1 MSSDRSFDLRSMQ
14 GCFDGAVPPVIATC
28 SEDGVPHV
36 TYLSQLNLVDDDH
49 VALSNQFWSRT
60 TANLAE
66 NPRAS
71 VLVTD
76 SQTYETYRLALRFE
90 HRDTDGPIFA
100 RLRVS
105 IDAIA
110 KMMGMEEI
118 FSLRSADVYQVLSCD
133 RINGP
138 SRRDE

>member
-1 MSSDRSFDLRSMQ
+1 MQ

-28 SEDGVPHV
+28 SMEGVPHT
-36 TYLSQLNLVDDDH
+36 TYLSQLNLVDNGH

-60 TANLAE
+60 TDNLAE

-76 SQTYETYRLALRFE
+76 SQTYETYRLALNFE
-90 HRDTDGPIFA
+90 YRETDGPIFEQ
-100 RLRVS
+100 LRIS

-110 KMMGMEEI
+110 KMMGMEDI
-118 FSLRSADVYQVLSCD
+118 FSLRSADVYRVLSCD
-133 RINGP
+133 RIAGP
-138 SRRDE
+138 SPPR

>member
-1 MSSDRSFDLRSMQ
+1 ME

-28 SEDGVPHV
+28 ATDGMPHT
-36 TYLSQLNLVDDDH
+36 TYLSQLTLVDDDH
-49 VALSNQFWSRT
+49 VALSNQFWSKT
-60 TANLAE
+60 IANLAD

-76 SQTYETYRLALRFE
+76 SQTYETYRMALCFE
-90 HRDTDGPIFA
+90 RRDTDGPVFE

-105 IDAIA
+105 IEAIA

-118 FSLRSADVYQVLSCD
+118 FSLRSADVYRVLSCD
-133 RINGP
+133 RIAGP
-138 SRRDE
+138 TQSR

>member
-1 MSSDRSFDLRSMQ
+1 MSGDRSLDLRSMQ

-28 SEDGVPHV
+28 SKEGVPHT
-36 TYLSQLNLVDDDH
+36 TYLSQLSLVDAEH
-49 VALSNQFWSRT
+49 VALSNQFWSKT
-60 TANLAE
+60 TANLAD

-76 SQTYETYRLALRFE
+76 SQTYDTYRLVLSFE
-90 HRDTDGPIFA
+90 YRDTVGPVFE

-110 KMMGMEEI
+110 KMMGMEGI
-118 FSLRSADVYQVLSCD
+118 FCLRSADVYRVLRCD
-133 RINGP
+133 RIAG
-138 SRRDE
+138 STQRR

>member
-1 MSSDRSFDLRSMQ
+1 ME
-14 GCFDGAVPPVIATC
+14 GCFDGVVPPVIATC
-28 SEDGVPHV
+28 SKDGVPHA
-36 TYLSQLNLVDDDH
+36 TYLSQLNLVDDEH

-60 TANLAE
+60 SANLE
-66 NPRAS
+66 DNPQAS

-110 KMMGMEEI
+110 KMMGMDEI
-118 FSLRSADVYQVLSCD
+118 FSLRSADVYRVLNCD
-133 RINGP
+133 RIAGP
-138 SRRDE
+138 SQPR

>member
-1 MSSDRSFDLRSMQ
+1 VSGDRTFDLRSME

-28 SEDGVPHV
+28 SKDGVPHI
-36 TYLSQLNLVDDDH
+36 TYLSQLNLVDEEH
-49 VALSNQFWSRT
+49 VALSNQFWNRT
-60 TANLAE
+60 TANLLG

-76 SQTYETYRLALRFE
+76 SQTYQTYRLALSFE
-90 HRDTDGPIFA
+90 RRDTDGPIFE

-118 FSLRSADVYQVLSCD
+118 FSLRSADVYQVLICD
-133 RINGP
+133 RIAGP
-138 SRRDE
+138 SQRR

>member
-1 MSSDRSFDLRSMQ
+1 VSGHGGFDLRSME

-28 SEDGVPHV
+28 SKDGVPHT
-36 TYLSQLNLVDDDH
+36 TYLSQLHLVDDEH

-60 TANLAE
+60 IANLAD

-76 SQTYETYRLALRFE
+76 SQTYETYRLALYFE
-90 HRDTDGPIFA
+90 YRDTDGPIFE

-110 KMMGMEEI
+110 KMMSMEGI
-118 FSLRSADVYQVLSCD
+118 FALRSADVYRVLSCD
-133 RINGP
+133 RIAGP
-138 SRRDE
+138 SPPR

>member
-1 MSSDRSFDLRSMQ
+1 MSSDRGFDLRSMQ
-14 GCFDGAVPPVIATC
+14 GCFDGAVPPLIATC
-28 SEDGVPHV
+28 STDGVPHA
-36 TYLSQLNLVDDDH
+36 TYLSQLTLVDDDH
-49 VALSNQFWSRT
+49 VALSNQFWSKT
-60 TANLAE
+60 TANLAD

-76 SQTYETYRLALRFE
+76 SQTYETYRLALCFE
-90 HRDTDGPIFA
+90 RRDTDGPVFE

-118 FSLRSADVYQVLSCD
+118 FSLRSADVYRVLNCD
-133 RINGP
+133 RIAGHSQP
-138 SRRDE
+138 R

>member
-1 MSSDRSFDLRSMQ
+1 MQ

-28 SEDGVPHV
+28 STEGVPHT
-36 TYLSQLNLVDDDH
+36 TYLSQLNLVDNEH

-60 TANLAE
+60 TVNLAE

-76 SQTYETYRLALRFE
+76 SQTYETYRLALNFE
-90 HRDTDGPIFA
+90 YRETDGPIFEQ
-100 RLRVS
+100 LRIS

-110 KMMGMEEI
+110 KMMGMEDI
-118 FSLRSADVYQVLSCD
+118 FSLRSADVYRVLSCD
-133 RINGP
+133 RIAGP
-138 SRRDE
+138 SPPR

>member
-1 MSSDRSFDLRSMQ
+1 MQ

-28 SEDGVPHV
+28 STDGVPHA

-49 VALSNQFWSRT
+49 VALSNQFWSKT
-60 TANLAE
+60 TANLTD

-76 SQTYETYRLALRFE
+76 SQTYETYRLALCFE
-90 HRDTDGPIFA
+90 RRDTDGPVFEQ
-100 RLRVS
+100 LRVS

-118 FSLRSADVYQVLSCD
+118 FSLRSADVYRVLSCD
-133 RINGP
+133 RIAGP
-138 SRRDE
+138 TQSR

>member
-1 MSSDRSFDLRSMQ
+1 MSFDLRSMQ
-14 GCFDGAVPPVIATC
+14 GCFDGVVPPVIATC
-28 SEDGVPHV
+28 SMNGVPHA
-36 TYLSQLNLVDDDH
+36 TYLSQLNLVDDEH

-76 SQTYETYRLALRFE
+76 SQTHKTYRLALYFE
-90 HRDTDGPIFA
+90 RRDTDGPIFE

-110 KMMGMEEI
+110 KMMGMEET
-118 FSLRSADVYQVLSCD
+118 FSLRSADVYRVLSCD
-133 RINGP
+133 RIAGP
-138 SRRDE
+138 APAR

>member
-1 MSSDRSFDLRSMQ
+1 MIGDKDFDLRTLQ

-28 SEDGVPHV
+28 SKDGTPHA

-60 TANLAE
+60 TSNLE
-66 NPRAS
+66 DNPRAS

-90 HRDTDGPIFA
+90 RRDTDGPVFE

-110 KMMGMEEI
+110 KMMGMEET
-118 FSLRSADVYQVLSCD
+118 FSLRSADVYRVLRCD
-133 RINGP
+133 RIAGP
-138 SRRDE
+138 SQPV

>member
-1 MSSDRSFDLRSMQ
+1 MTFDLRSMQ

-28 SEDGVPHV
+28 APDRTPHA
-36 TYLSQLNLVDDDH
+36 TYLSQLTLVDDDH

-60 TANLAE
+60 IANLAD

-76 SQTYETYRLALRFE
+76 SQTYETYRLALSFE
-90 HRDTDGPIFA
+90 RRETDGPTFE
-100 RLRVS
+100 RLRAS
-105 IDAIA
+105 IDALA

-118 FSLRSADVYQVLSCD
+118 FKLRSADVYRVVGCD

-138 SRRDE
+138 SQPR

>member
-1 MSSDRSFDLRSMQ
+1 VSGGARIDLRSMQ

-28 SEDGVPHV
+28 STDGVPHA

-49 VALSNQFWSRT
+49 VALSNQFWSKT
-60 TANLAE
+60 TANLVD

-76 SQTYETYRLALRFE
+76 SQTYETYRLALCFE
-90 HRDTDGPIFA
+90 RRDTDGPVFE

-110 KMMGMEEI
+110 KMMGMEGT
-118 FSLRSADVYQVLSCD
+118 FSLRSADVYRVLDCD
-133 RINGP
+133 RTAGP
-138 SRRDE
+138 AQPR

>member
-1 MSSDRSFDLRSMQ
+1 VIGDKDFDLRTLQ

-28 SEDGVPHV
+28 SKDGTPHA

-60 TANLAE
+60 TSNLE
-66 NPRAS
+66 DNPRAS

-90 HRDTDGPIFA
+90 RRDTDGPVFE

-110 KMMGMEEI
+110 KMMGMEET
-118 FSLRSADVYQVLSCD
+118 FSLRSADVYRVLRCD
-133 RINGP
+133 RIAGP
-138 SRRDE
+138 SQLL

>member
-1 MSSDRSFDLRSMQ
+1 MSGDRSFDLRSMP
-14 GCFDGAVPPVIATC
+14 GCFDGVVPPVIATC
-28 SEDGVPHV
+28 SKDGVPHA
-36 TYLSQLNLVDDDH
+36 TYLSQLNLVDDEH

-60 TANLAE
+60 TANLEE

-76 SQTYETYRLALRFE
+76 SQTYLTYRLALRFE
-90 HRDTDGPIFA
+90 HRDTDGPIFE

-118 FSLRSADVYQVLSCD
+118 FTLRSADVYRVLSCD
-133 RINGP
+133 RIAGP
-138 SRRDE
+138 SSPL

>member
-1 MSSDRSFDLRSMQ
+1 MNGDKSFDLRSLE

-28 SEDGVPHV
+28 SKDGVPHT
-36 TYLSQLNLVDDDH
+36 TYLSQLNLVDDEH

-60 TANLAE
+60 TANLAD

-76 SQTYETYRLALRFE
+76 SQTYETYRLALDFE
-90 HRDTDGPIFA
+90 YRDTDGPIFE

-118 FSLRSADVYQVLSCD
+118 FRLRSADVYRVLSCD
-133 RINGP
+133 RIAGP
-138 SRRDE
+138 SPAR

>member
-1 MSSDRSFDLRSMQ
+1 MQ

-28 SEDGVPHV
+28 SMDGLPHV
-36 TYLSQLNLVDDDH
+36 TYLSQLNLVDDEH
-49 VALSNQFWSRT
+49 LALSNQFWSRT

-76 SQTYETYRLALRFE
+76 SQTYETYRLGLSFE
-90 HRDTDGPIFA
+90 RRDTDGPIFE

-118 FSLRSADVYQVLSCD
+118 FSLRSADVYRVLSCD

-138 SRRDE
+138 SSRDE

>member
-1 MSSDRSFDLRSMQ
+1 VTGDVSFDLRSMQ

-28 SEDGVPHV
+28 STEGVPHT
-36 TYLSQLNLVDDDH
+36 TYLSQLNLVDNEH

-60 TANLAE
+60 TSNLAE

-76 SQTYETYRLALRFE
+76 SQTYETYRLALNFE
-90 HRDTDGPIFA
+90 HRETDGPIFEQ
-100 RLRVS
+100 LRVS

-118 FSLRSADVYQVLSCD
+118 FSLRSADVYRVLSCD
-133 RINGP
+133 RIAGP
-138 SRRDE
+138 APPR

>member
-1 MSSDRSFDLRSMQ
+1 MSDERTFDLRSMQ

-28 SEDGVPHV
+28 SSDGTPHA
-36 TYLSQLNLVDDDH
+36 TYLSQLTLVDDDH

-60 TANLAE
+60 TANLAD

-76 SQTYETYRLALRFE
+76 SRTYETYRLALSFE
-90 HRDTDGPIFA
+90 RRDTDGPTFE
-100 RLRVS
+100 RLRMS

-110 KMMGMEEI
+110 KMMALEEI
-118 FSLRSADVYQVLSCD
+118 FRLRSADVYWVMGWE
-133 RINGP
+133 RVAGP
-138 SRRDE
+138 SQPQ